1 MLQLLKQKASRALR
15 GKKKKSGRQM
25 EFVFDAMDEDAPAF
39 WQRRFYDFNVWG
51 EKKLNQ
57 KLEYMHRN
65 PVDRELVRHPKH
77 WPWSSWSFYE
87 GDGKGLIRIDIA
99 GARERQSQSQ
109 NPHPSQ
115 FRVCKYKP

>member
-1 MLQLLKQKASRALR
+1 MRK
-15 GKKKKSGRQM
+15 
-25 EFVFDAMDEDAPAF
+25 FVFETADEDAPAF

-65 PVDRELVRHPKH
+65 PVDRELVKHPRD
-77 WPWSSWSFYE
+77 WLWSSWSFYE

-99 GARERQSQSQ
+99 RSKERAREMQSQ
-109 NPHPSQ
+109 NPRAS
-115 FRVCKYKP
+115 